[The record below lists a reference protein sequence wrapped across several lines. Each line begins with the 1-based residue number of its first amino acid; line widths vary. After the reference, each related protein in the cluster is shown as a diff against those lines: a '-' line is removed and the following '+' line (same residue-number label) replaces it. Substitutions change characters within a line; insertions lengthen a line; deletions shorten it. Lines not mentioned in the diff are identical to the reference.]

1 MADGLAQFTL
11 RKLRAHLGDHR
22 VQVVV
27 LGVGLMLGISGPF
40 ETGEAMRFLPRIAYW
55 VGIVASTYVI
65 GSIITLSLRPR
76 LEHHPLWLRAT
87 LIGLALGCGTNLFV
101 QTVNSLIW
109 PIMVGDQLEGLAMLA
124 LSILVLC
131 LVISTVFELV
141 SKEDRP
147 GIENA
152 LPPVLDRLPPGKR
165 GALVA
170 LSVEDHYTRVRT
182 TKGEELLLLRLSDAI
197 RETSPVDGLQVH
209 RSHWVAIDQVTGSR
223 RDGDRTFLI
232 LRDGKEIP
240 VSRANVPAAREAG
253 MLPRH

>member
-1 MADGLAQFTL
+1 MADGFAQFTL
-11 RKLRAHLGDHR
+11 RKLRAHLGDYR

-40 ETGEAMRFLPRIAYW
+40 ETGEVMRFLPRIAYW
-55 VGIVASTYVI
+55 VGIVASTYLI

-76 LEHHPLWLRAT
+76 LEHHPLWFRASLT
-87 LIGLALGCGTNLFV
+87 GLALGCGINLFV
-101 QTVNSLIW
+101 QTVNFLIW
-109 PIMVGDQLEGLAMLA
+109 PIVVGEQLEGLATLA

-141 SKEDRP
+141 GLEDRA
-147 GIENA
+147 GINDN
-152 LPPVLDRLPPGKR
+152 LPPLLDRLPHGKR

-197 RETSPVDGLQVH
+197 RETAPVDGLQVH
-209 RSHWVAIDQVTGSR
+209 RSHWVASEHVAGAR
-223 RDGDRTFLI
+223 RDGDRTLLI
-232 LRDGKEIP
+232 LRDGKEVP
-240 VSRANVPAAREAG
+240 VSRANIPAAREAG
-253 MLPRH
+253 LLPRN